1 MANVSKNT
9 QLLLARYKELM
20 EEAYN
25 LRETD
30 PAVSDCDFYEGLK
43 LRRLLELQ
51 HRLKF
56 KKNTQELLD

>member
-1 MANVSKNT
+1 MVEASRNT
-9 QLLLARYKELM
+9 YLLLNRYKELM

-30 PAVSDCDFYEGLK
+30 PAISDYDFYEGIK

-56 KKNTQELLD
+56 KKNTLDLLD

>member
-1 MANVSKNT
+1 MEQETSDTK
-9 QLLLARYKELM
+9 LLLARYKTLM
-20 EEAYN
+20 EESYN

-30 PAVSDCDFYEGLK
+30 PAMSDYDFYEGIK

-56 KKNTQELLD
+56 KKKSLDLLN

>member
-1 MANVSKNT
+1 MAHTSKNT
-9 QLLLARYKELM
+9 KLLLARYKTLM

-30 PAVSDCDFYEGLK
+30 PAMSDYDFYEGLK

-56 KKNTQELLD
+56 KKNTQDLLD

>member
-1 MANVSKNT
+1 MGQETSDTK
-9 QLLLARYKELM
+9 LLLARYKTLM
-20 EEAYN
+20 EESYN

-30 PAVSDCDFYEGLK
+30 PAMSDYDFYEGIK

-56 KKNTQELLD
+56 KKKTLDLLN